1 MTNVAQNFSTYKPVS
16 VKIVRFY
23 TVFDKNIILNLFW
36 CNQILQI
43 REKVYIFCNKFSPN
57 RVKIQNSTKQIIIS
71 SKVIKSKKLCNIS
84 FLKYYI
90 KTLSEPLLT
99 CLELSSNRYVN
110 SIHNNQKFIYFN
122 DG

>member
-1 MTNVAQNFSTYKPVS
+1 MTKVAQNSSTYKPVS
-16 VKIVRFY
+16 IKIVRFY
-23 TVFDKNIILNLFW
+23 AVFDKNIILNLFW
-36 CNQILQI
+36 CNQILRI
-43 REKVYIFCNKFSPN
+43 GEKVYIFCNKISPN

-71 SKVIKSKKLCNIS
+71 SKVINSRQLCNIS

-99 CLELSSNRYVN
+99 FLELSSNLYVD